1 MAPSY
6 LIMGGIAT
14 STNGAALPLQ
24 SLGDMID
31 SGILGGI
38 IKGAVKPR
46 RLSQE

>member
-6 LIMGGIAT
+6 LITDGIAI
-14 STNGAALPLQ
+14 STNRAALPLQ

-38 IKGAVKPR
+38 MKA
-46 RLSQE
+46 